1 MKQLWN
7 NYRLRKTWEFQ
18 EIIKKRRKIFN
29 NQLIIFYSEKKERE
43 NCRFGISI
51 PQKIVKK
58 AVLRNKYKRQI
69 KSVLISIIKEKNN
82 PLRRIS
88 SWDFVLVIK
97 ENFIK
102 ENFQKNKDDL
112 RKLLNFFIWK
122 NNNNQNKLN
131 FKKPTKRN
139 EENENEKS

>member
-7 NYRLRKTWEFQ
+7 NYRLRKTQEFQ

-29 NQLIIFYSEKKERE
+29 NQLIIFYSEKKDKE

-51 PQKIVKK
+51 PKKIVKK
-58 AVLRNKYKRQI
+58 AVYRNKYKRQI
-69 KSVLISIIKEKNN
+69 KSILISIIKEKSN

-88 SWDFVLVIK
+88 NWDLVLVIK

-112 RKLLNFFIWK
+112 KKLLNFFIWK
-122 NNNNQNKLN
+122 NNNSQSRSN
-131 FKKPTKRN
+131 FKNQIKKEKRN
-139 EENENEKS
+139 ENSK